1 MRGRAVQIR
10 GIIFDLGHTLMH
22 LRGTWPSVFDRGAVD
37 LIAFLAVQR
46 PELDGPAFARAW
58 LDRRRDGFARSST
71 TLREVTAEET
81 MRWTFAQAGVP
92 DPDLA
97 LVAGAIAAFF
107 AYEDACWFPD
117 PDALSVLPQLSTRGL
132 RLGLFS
138 NATHDPFIQHV
149 VDRLGF
155 RPFLDPVLSSA
166 GVGIRKPD
174 PAAFAPCLA
183 AWGLPAGSVVVVGD
197 SLEHDTD
204 GAHRAGMRAV
214 WYRSRENA
222 RQEGGGYGDES
233 APDRRRPEA
242 VVERLSDLPAR
253 LALLE
258 NARMGEKSD

>member
-1 MRGRAVQIR
+1 MQIR

-22 LRGTWPSVFDRGAVD
+22 LSDTWPAVFDRGVVD
-37 LIAFLAVQR
+37 LIAFLSVKR
-46 PELDGPAFARAW
+46 PDLDGPAFARAW
-58 LDRRRDGFARSST
+58 LERRRDGFARSST

-92 DPDLA
+92 DPDPA
-97 LVAGAIAAFF
+97 LVSGAIDAFF

-117 PDALSVLPQLSTRGL
+117 PDSLSVLQELAGRGL

-166 GVGIRKPD
+166 GVGVRKPD
-174 PAAFAPCLA
+174 PAAFAPCLE
-183 AWGLPAGSVVVVGD
+183 AWSLPAGSVVVAGD
-197 SLEHDTD
+197 SLEHDIE
-204 GAHRAGMRAV
+204 GAHRAGMRGV

-222 RQEGGGYGDES
+222 RQEGGGYGDEG
-233 APDRRRPEA
+233 ARDQIRPEA
-242 VVERLSDLPAR
+242 VIERLGQLPERLESLETGKESD
-253 LALLE
+253 
-258 NARMGEKSD
+258 

>member
-1 MRGRAVQIR
+1 MPIH

-22 LRGTWPSVFDRGAVD
+22 LSDTWPAVFDRGVVD
-37 LIAFLAVQR
+37 LIAFLAAQR
-46 PELDGPAFARAW
+46 PDLDGPAFARAW
-58 LDRRRDGFARSST
+58 LDRRRDGFARSSA
-71 TLREVTAEET
+71 TLREVTAVET

-92 DPDLA
+92 DPELA
-97 LVAGAIAAFF
+97 LVTGAIDAFF
-107 AYEDACWFPD
+107 AYEDACWFAD
-117 PDALSVLPQLSTRGL
+117 PDALSVLQRLSGRGL

-174 PAAFAPCLA
+174 PAAFAPCLD
-183 AWGLPAGSVVVVGD
+183 AWSLPANSVVVVGD
-197 SLEHDTD
+197 SLEHDTL

-222 RQEGGGYGDES
+222 RQEGGGYGDEG
-233 APDRRRPEA
+233 APDRIRPEA
-242 VVERLSDLPAR
+242 IIDRLSELPDRLDL
-253 LALLE
+253 LSSTL
-258 NARMGEKSD
+258 